1 MYIRFQQIMAFF
13 PVFSTSDI
21 EKAFPIFDKKAL
33 VYWQKKHYLTKIRNG
48 YYFFNSTQIEESFLF
63 FTANKIYNPSY
74 ISFECA
80 LSFYGIIPE
89 GVFMMTSATSLKTA
103 IFNTPNGKFQYKK
116 IKSNLFFGYKI
127 INLDKYSFK
136 IAELEKVILDML
148 YLNESL
154 DSIESFES
162 LRWNK
167 EELKKINFEKLSN
180 YQLLFY
186 SNALNKRVNH
196 LMKYIYA

>member
-1 MYIRFQQIMAFF
+1 
-13 PVFSTSDI
+13 
-21 EKAFPIFDKKAL
+21 
-33 VYWQKKHYLTKIRNG
+33 
-48 YYFFNSTQIEESFLF
+48 
-63 FTANKIYNPSY
+63 
-74 ISFECA
+74 
-80 LSFYGIIPE
+80 
-89 GVFMMTSATSLKTA
+89 
-103 IFNTPNGKFQYKK
+103 
-116 IKSNLFFGYKI
+116 
-127 INLDKYSFK
+127 
-136 IAELEKVILDML
+136 ML

-180 YQLLFY
+180 YQLIFN